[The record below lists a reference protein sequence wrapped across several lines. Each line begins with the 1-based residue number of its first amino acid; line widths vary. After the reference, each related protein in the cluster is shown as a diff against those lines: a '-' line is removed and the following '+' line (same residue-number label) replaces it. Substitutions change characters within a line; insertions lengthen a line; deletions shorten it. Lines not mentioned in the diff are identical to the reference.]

1 MSFTCKLFHPDGLNF
16 ALLWEPSPCFRL
28 PSILLRGEIQGDKI
42 RLLLFIRSIP
52 GYCQFY
58 GTWKYSNL
66 QRKGLSVDFPIMCI
80 YLKRKA
86 SGEKLK
92 KKKSHTSQTESR
104 SVLCT
109 VQALFW
115 FHSFGRDTHDAC
127 CLNNYLLLITDATI
141 YSMKWALNNPL
152 FETEQLS

>member
-86 SGEKLK
+86 SGEKFK
-92 KKKSHTSQTESR
+92 KKKSPTLVKQKADLSSAQCRHCSGFILLEETPM
-104 SVLCT
+104 
-109 VQALFW
+109 
-115 FHSFGRDTHDAC
+115 THAV
-127 CLNNYLLLITDATI
+127 
-141 YSMKWALNNPL
+141 
-152 FETEQLS
+152 